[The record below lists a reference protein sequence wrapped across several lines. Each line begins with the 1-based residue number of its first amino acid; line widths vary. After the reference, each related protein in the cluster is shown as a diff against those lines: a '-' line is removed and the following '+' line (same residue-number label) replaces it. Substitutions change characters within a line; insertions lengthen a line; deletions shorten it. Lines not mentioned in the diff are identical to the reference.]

1 VFDHCGDRTSHRA
14 DQAPKP
20 VRGGLLPDLGENLL
34 KTFKQTF
41 FAPRL
46 DNLGFIE
53 AQYEVLGNGAQ
64 DTSVPSGTIENARL
78 LV

>member
-1 VFDHCGDRTSHRA
+1 MVFDHCGVRTSHHA

-20 VRGGLLPDLGENLL
+20 VRGELLPDLGENLL

-46 DNLGFIE
+46 DNVGFIE
-53 AQYEVLGNGAQ
+53 AQYEVLGNEAKNR
-64 DTSVPSGTIENARL
+64 SVP
-78 LV
+78 